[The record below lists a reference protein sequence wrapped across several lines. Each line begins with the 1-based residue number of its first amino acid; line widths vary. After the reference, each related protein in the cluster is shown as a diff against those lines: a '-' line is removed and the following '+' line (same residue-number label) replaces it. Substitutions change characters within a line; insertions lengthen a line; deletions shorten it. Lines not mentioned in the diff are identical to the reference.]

1 MGWYIP
7 YNAWYQGV
15 IYNKDIFKKYKLTP
29 PTTGEELEDV
39 VACLEKKGIVPFA
52 SHFQES
58 WEVANMTMQ
67 YMMNEIFDKMP
78 DWGDQFRKGDQNY
91 EGNAEVRNC
100 FKNNQFILN
109 HTWEDAFQIDQ
120 FECDSRFVR
129 GEAAMYLTGSWS
141 MQFSSQYGKDI
152 DFGIFSFPNQAGDA
166 KLIKETNMTFMKSA
180 KTEQEDT
187 VDQIFNRLLRDQ
199 KLAQE
204 IADFT
209 QTSSLIEGVTDNNQ
223 NKIQSDIQSYE
234 AKNEVIDV
242 TTGNEQLTWTF
253 QKKVAEQQLLWL
265 NKKILLEDVLKYA
278 DDHREQSCE

>member
-1 MGWYIP
+1 
-7 YNAWYQGV
+7 
-15 IYNKDIFKKYKLTP
+15 
-29 PTTGEELEDV
+29 
-39 VACLEKKGIVPFA
+39 
-52 SHFQES
+52 
-58 WEVANMTMQ
+58 MTMQ
-67 YMMNEIFDKMP
+67 YMMNEIFGKIP
-78 DWGDQFRKGDQNY
+78 DWGDQFRKGNQNY

-152 DFGIFSFPNQAGDA
+152 DFGIFPFPNQTGDA

-187 VDQIFNRLLRDQ
+187 IDQIFNRLLSDQ

-209 QTSSLIEGVTDNNQ
+209 QTSSLIEGVTDNSQ

-265 NKKILLEDVLKYA
+265 DKKISLKDVLKYA

>member
-1 MGWYIP
+1 
-7 YNAWYQGV
+7 
-15 IYNKDIFKKYKLTP
+15 
-29 PTTGEELEDV
+29 
-39 VACLEKKGIVPFA
+39 
-52 SHFQES
+52 
-58 WEVANMTMQ
+58 MTMQ
-67 YMMNEIFDKMP
+67 YMMNEIFGKIP
-78 DWGDQFRKGDQNY
+78 DWGDQFRKGNQNY

-109 HTWEDAFQIDQ
+109 HTWEDAFLYDQ

-129 GEAAMYLTGSWS
+129 GEAAMYLTCSWS

-152 DFGIFSFPNQAGDA
+152 DFGIFQFPNQTGDA

-187 VDQIFNRLLRDQ
+187 IDQIFNRLLSDQ

-204 IADFT
+204 IADFP
-209 QTSSLIEGVTDNNQ
+209 QTSSLIEGVTDNSQ

-265 NKKILLEDVLKYA
+265 DKKISLKDVLKYA

>member
-1 MGWYIP
+1 
-7 YNAWYQGV
+7 
-15 IYNKDIFKKYKLTP
+15 
-29 PTTGEELEDV
+29 
-39 VACLEKKGIVPFA
+39 
-52 SHFQES
+52 
-58 WEVANMTMQ
+58 
-67 YMMNEIFDKMP
+67 
-78 DWGDQFRKGDQNY
+78 
-91 EGNAEVRNC
+91 
-100 FKNNQFILN
+100 
-109 HTWEDAFQIDQ
+109 
-120 FECDSRFVR
+120 
-129 GEAAMYLTGSWS
+129 MYLTGSWS